1 MSLIFVALLAAKT
14 VTAPQ
19 RPPRCDLTI
28 VEDFSGSLD
37 THSFAEARSTL
48 NAELPGLVESLN
60 VQHLEVRSF
69 DVDGWQ
75 SRRIVERELPELQL
89 AFEDEVIDSEAYAF
103 GNVKEAD
110 AEDRN
115 RKHIAQTAQRE
126 SEYRRKLAT
135 KLNGVVPL
143 AAPPEHYQAA
153 ATDILGVFHYIAA
166 VERSHP
172 SYFILI
178 TDLSDSHHVK
188 ELPKLPTPKANVKVI
203 VVFVPSTPTEIKNTV
218 GRAMTGSEQ
227 FDLRSQQLK
236 AVAPWAIIVPHTQEH
251 YIDIVGKEAG
261 RRSSR

>member
-1 MSLIFVALLAAKT
+1 MSLIFVALLAART
-14 VTAPQ
+14 VAAPS

-37 THSFAEARSTL
+37 VRSFAEARSTL
-48 NAELPGLVESLN
+48 STELPTLVESLN

-75 SRRIVERELPELQL
+75 SRRIVERELPELQVV
-89 AFEDEVIDSEAYAF
+89 FEDEDTDSEGDVF
-103 GNVKEAD
+103 GNVKD
-110 AEDRN
+110 AAAEERN

-126 SEYRRKLAT
+126 SDYRRKLAT

-143 AAPPEHYQAA
+143 AAPPERYQAA
-153 ATDILGVFHYIAA
+153 STDISGVFHYMAT

-172 SYFILI
+172 AYFILI

-188 ELPKLPTPKANVKVI
+188 ELPKLPAPKANVKVI
-203 VVFVPSTPTEIKNTV
+203 VVFVPSTPTEIKNTL
-218 GRAMTGSEQ
+218 GKSMTGSDQ

-236 AVAPWAIIVPHTQEH
+236 AAAPWAIIVPHTQEH
-251 YIDIVGKEAG
+251 YADIVRQTGS
-261 RRSSR
+261 RRDTR